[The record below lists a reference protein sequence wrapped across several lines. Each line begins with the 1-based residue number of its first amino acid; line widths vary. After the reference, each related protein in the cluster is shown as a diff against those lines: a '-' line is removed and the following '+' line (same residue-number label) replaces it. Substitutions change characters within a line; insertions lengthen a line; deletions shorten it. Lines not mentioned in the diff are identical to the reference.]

1 MAESKEYKVVDVM
14 KLVMAIVVIAIH
26 AHPELSSVST
36 LVIQVTELLYS
47 LAVPF
52 FFMASGFLL
61 FKKINLPL
69 DDDGNQRIKRYL
81 SKIVKLYLLWTAIYL
96 PMSVLGFVNDGTS
109 LMKSVLI
116 FVRNVLLVGENFMSW
131 PLWYLLALIVAVLII
146 WGLLKLRMPRR
157 IILLL
162 SVITALVGV
171 GLDYC
176 HENGMFQ
183 TLTNPYFALFAKTR
197 NGLFVGFLYVALGLV
212 CSGVYKNQLILEIAC
227 CALGI
232 IGFAFDA
239 PLANAFIVYA
249 LFSFVSRI
257 EGNKIKREHA
267 QFCRSLSTIVY
278 LIHMY
283 IVALLVY
290 VFNMEYGF
298 SLFVLTALVSVFT
311 GSVMI
316 IKCNRIVDVIF
327 KG

>member
-69 DDDGNQRIKRYL
+69 DDEGDQRIKRYL
-81 SKIVKLYLLWTAIYL
+81 LKIVKLYLLWTIIYL
-96 PMSVLGFVNDGTS
+96 PLSVLGFVNDGTS

-212 CSGVYKNQLILEIAC
+212 CSGVYKNQLIVEIAC

-257 EGNKIKREHA
+257 EGNKIKREYA

-278 LIHMY
+278 LIHMC

-298 SLFVLTALVSVFT
+298 SLFILTALVSVFT
-311 GSVMI
+311 GSVML

>member
-69 DDDGNQRIKRYL
+69 DDEGDQRIKRYL
-81 SKIVKLYLLWTAIYL
+81 LKIVKLYLLWTAIYL

-212 CSGVYKNQLILEIAC
+212 CSGVYKNQLIVEIAC
-227 CALGI
+227 WALGI
-232 IGFAFDA
+232 IGFASDA

-257 EGNKIKREHA
+257 EGNKIKREYA

-311 GSVMI
+311 GSVML